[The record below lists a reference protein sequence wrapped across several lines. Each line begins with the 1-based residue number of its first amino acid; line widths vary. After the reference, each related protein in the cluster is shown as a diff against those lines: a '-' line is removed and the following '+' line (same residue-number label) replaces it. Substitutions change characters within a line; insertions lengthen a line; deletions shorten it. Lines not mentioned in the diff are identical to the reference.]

1 MASEEDH
8 TVYPEDDDVLDDD
21 EDDESEDDDVLDDD
35 EDDDD
40 DDTSSSNLAA
50 SQVTIAVPGL
60 PKPDPS
66 TPTAPHGSAGFLPPD
81 PTRPR
86 VDDVAIFTTPAAVAA
101 EEKKPIAALDDS
113 RKLFQRL
120 WTDEDE
126 IELLQGFLDY
136 STQRGIGGANSSHHH
151 HDTAAFYDQIK
162 SKLQLEF
169 NKNQLVEKLRRLKK
183 KYRNALSKM
192 ESGKEFVFKSPH
204 DQAAFDISKKI
215 WSNDAVRGGGG
226 FDVDDSNPNPSP
238 ISVNLISF
246 ANQSN
251 NNNNNGVNNTG
262 GLEKK
267 VARPRKR
274 ARGGGVKIEENR
286 LEFNTQPVRLAAPP
300 VAATAT
306 SIPNL
311 IEETVRS
318 CLSPLFKELLQSA
331 TNGAACG
338 GGGLRGFGG
347 VAMAA
352 MSPVP
357 LSFGGL
363 NLSGIGGGGGDIATD
378 ERWRKQQILELE
390 VYSKRLE
397 LVQDQIKSAL
407 AELRSTGS

>member
-21 EDDESEDDDVLDDD
+21 DDDESEDDDVLDDD
-35 EDDDD
+35 EDDDE

-66 TPTAPHGSAGFLPPD
+66 APAAPHGSAGFLAPD

-86 VDDVAIFTTPAAVAA
+86 VDDVAIFTTPTAVAA

-151 HDTAAFYDQIK
+151 HHDTAAFYDQIK

-183 KYRNALSKM
+183 KFRNALSKM

-215 WSNDAVRGGGG
+215 WSNDAVRGGG
-226 FDVDDSNPNPSP
+226 FDVDDSNPNPSPSP

-251 NNNNNGVNNTG
+251 NNNNGVNNTG

-267 VARPRKR
+267 AARPRKR

-286 LEFNTQPVRLAAPP
+286 LEFNTQP
-300 VAATAT
+300 
-306 SIPNL
+306 
-311 IEETVRS
+311 
-318 CLSPLFKELLQSA
+318 ELLQSA

-338 GGGLRGFGG
+338 GGGLRGIGG

-363 NLSGIGGGGGDIATD
+363 NLSGIGGGGGGDIATD

>member
-8 TVYPEDDDVLDDD
+8 NVYAEEDLDDD
-21 EDDESEDDDVLDDD
+21 DDDESEDDDVLED
-35 EDDDD
+35 DDDD
-40 DDTSSSNLAA
+40 DDTSSSPFAA
-50 SQVTIAVPGL
+50 QVTIAVPGV
-60 PKPDPS
+60 PKP
-66 TPTAPHGSAGFLPPD
+66 TPTHGSTGSLPPD
-81 PTRPR
+81 PTRQHIEDAR
-86 VDDVAIFTTPAAVAA
+86 IAAASAVV
-101 EEKKPIAALDDS
+101 EEKKPLALLDDS

-136 STQRGIGGANSSHHH
+136 STQRGLGANSSHHH

-183 KYRNALSKM
+183 KYRNVLSKI
-192 ESGKEFVFKSPH
+192 ESGKEFVFKSSH
-204 DQAAFDISKKI
+204 DQATFDISKKI

-226 FDVDDSNPNPSP
+226 GGGGLDEEESNLNRNPSP
-238 ISVNLISF
+238 NLNLISF
-246 ANQSN
+246 ANE
-251 NNNNNGVNNTG
+251 NNNGVNTNSMG
-262 GLEKK
+262 KK
-267 VARPRKR
+267 EPRPRKR
-274 ARGGGVKIEENR
+274 ARGVKIEEK
-286 LEFNTQPVRLAAPP
+286 LEFSTQPVRLSTP
-300 VAATAT
+300 VAAPAT

-331 TNGAACG
+331 ANGG
-338 GGGLRGFGG
+338 SRGFGG
-347 VAMAA
+347 VAAA
-352 MSPVP
+352 ALSPMP

-363 NLSGIGGGGGDIATD
+363 NLSGVGGDVATD
-378 ERWRKQQILELE
+378 ERWRKQQMLELE

-407 AELRSTGS
+407 EELRAMGS